1 MGLDLPPNAAVTQD
15 GSLVLPSNTKIK
27 QNSDG
32 TITMNGKKLP
42 PGTEVE
48 KQPDGSILIK
58 KSSPAA
64 AIFGGAQLPAS
75 ATVTETGE
83 VVLPKSSK
91 VSQNPDGSFVIDGE
105 KLPPGCQVEQNPD
118 GSYVVRDRNNNLTS
132 RPPSLSVNGAP
143 LPQGSAV
150 TKPGSVT
157 LPKDAVITR
166 TSDGLIVVNGAAMP
180 RGTTVEVNS
189 DGSLTLNTGVH
200 QIAEATLSQTS
211 STGSVDIG
219 GAQLPPGTQISQDGS
234 LTLPR
239 EAKLTANLD
248 GTISIDGRV
257 LPPGTNVRTNPDGSL
272 SLLVDAQNQQQVS
285 VHKNPDG
292 TLSLGNIKLSKGAT
306 QNVDG
311 SISLPPSTQVSTAP
325 DGSQLVDGKKLPPGT
340 SVVKNPDGSLSLLVD
355 AHNQQQVSVNKNP
368 DGTLSL
374 GNIKLSKG
382 ATQNADG
389 SISLPPSTQVSTA
402 PDGSQLVDGKKLPP
416 GTSVVKNPDGS
427 LSIVSSKSS
436 KKIRTN
442 SDGSLT
448 LGNIKLPKG
457 SSANTD
463 GSVSLPR
470 GSNIVRNK
478 DGSVT
483 VDGVPLPAGC
493 HCISNKDG
501 TFSLVTLPASVK
513 VEQDGSVSVGNI
525 KMPAGCSPSPDGS
538 LLLPSSVNIV
548 ARPDGTLSLNGKI
561 FPPGTKLKVNPDG
574 TKTLILPRSPS
585 ETGFVYAC
593 FNVGWFTVFY

>member
-285 VHKNPDG
+285 V
-292 TLSLGNIKLSKGAT
+292 
-306 QNVDG
+306 
-311 SISLPPSTQVSTAP
+311 
-325 DGSQLVDGKKLPPGT
+325 
-340 SVVKNPDGSLSLLVD
+340 
-355 AHNQQQVSVNKNP
+355 NKNS

-436 KKIRTN
+436 KTIKTN

-463 GSVSLPR
+463 GSIRLPR

-483 VDGVPLPAGC
+483 VDGAPLPAGC

-501 TFSLVTLPASVK
+501 TFSLVSLPASVK

-593 FNVGWFTVFY
+593 FKVGWFTVFY